1 MQGNTAPS
9 LLFRLWFQWLINNPS
24 HLNTGSRVHTETDK
38 KPTYFFEG
46 IHFCTEVGGFQHA
59 QQNVQPQVIDR
70 RDQVRLEAHTQQFDP
85 RQELRDTHQS
95 LFETKQQKRDK

>member
-1 MQGNTAPS
+1 M
-9 LLFRLWFQWLINNPS
+9 
-24 HLNTGSRVHTETDK
+24 HTHGARK
-38 KPTYFFEG
+38 KPTYLFER

-85 RQELRDTHQS
+85 RQELRDTHQP
-95 LFETKQQKRDK
+95 LFETKQQKRDKQRHWYLGYSAVGVSDSQRVGLVTKQTG

>member
-1 MQGNTAPS
+1 M
-9 LLFRLWFQWLINNPS
+9 
-24 HLNTGSRVHTETDK
+24 HTETDK

-59 QQNVQPQVIDR
+59 QQNVQPQIIDR

-95 LFETKQQKRDK
+95 LFETKQQKKGQIESIFAILLQMSATHRE